1 MYESK
6 ELLLAV
12 ILSVVFGSLFAG
24 GFYMKEKFMD
34 WLEKDDGKEE
44 KKTNE
49 KKIKSMDKAAALP
62 GKKKDDMCK

>member
-12 ILSVVFGSLFAG
+12 ILSVVFGGLFAG

-44 KKTNE
+44 KKKIQWRIKRRLYLE
-49 KKIKSMDKAAALP
+49 KIKMICANK
-62 GKKKDDMCK
+62 